1 MGIDCLD
8 GNLICA
14 QAQYTGGARKS
25 ASGILDSAPVEDYR
39 PGSAQKEFRAK
50 NLLNWNVG
58 DVGDWLD
65 SLFLSEYKASF
76 LQNSITGYRLA
87 TLSPSDWDRLG
98 VGKNSHRLNLQKSI
112 KRYLPKQ

>member
-1 MGIDCLD
+1 MMP
-8 GNLICA
+8 

-25 ASGILDSAPVEDYR
+25 ASGILESAPVQGFAA
-39 PGSAQKEFRAK
+39 GSIQKEFRAK
-50 NLLNWNVG
+50 SLPEWSVT
-58 DVGDWLD
+58 DVCDWLD